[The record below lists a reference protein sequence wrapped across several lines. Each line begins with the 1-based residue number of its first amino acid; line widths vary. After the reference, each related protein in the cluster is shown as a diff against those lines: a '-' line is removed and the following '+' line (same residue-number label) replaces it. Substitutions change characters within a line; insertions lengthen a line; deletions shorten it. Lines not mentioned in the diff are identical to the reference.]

1 MQLGFQLQ
9 VQQITVWY
17 YVYFLFFLIGFP
29 DCPRTRWLQNAVFWN
44 QWSALV
50 SLHVTPASL
59 RCSARLAASPNDP
72 GCFSWVAAQCGNA
85 MDIFGLGPKNGS
97 EGRRYQALNDS
108 EKPQTLSKSKFI
120 FQVPG
125 RTSPPAVRSW
135 DVPLVATET
144 HGDAWHRSGMK
155 CNRCR
160 GTIKV
165 KRVACDLV
173 CWSQLARCHYNIRY
187 I

>member
-1 MQLGFQLQ
+1 MHMYDCMYFHSHVIVLMHFVCTGALFGAGGAVIVLGTVMGSYFPLWVTLKTKAAALWRGRMQLGFQLQ

-72 GCFSWVAAQCGNA
+72 DALVEWRLNA
-85 MDIFGLGPKNGS
+85 EMPWTSLVWARKMGPR
-97 EGRRYQALNDS
+97 EDAI
-108 EKPQTLSKSKFI
+108 KP
-120 FQVPG
+120 
-125 RTSPPAVRSW
+125 
-135 DVPLVATET
+135 
-144 HGDAWHRSGMK
+144 
-155 CNRCR
+155 
-160 GTIKV
+160 
-165 KRVACDLV
+165 
-173 CWSQLARCHYNIRY
+173 
-187 I
+187 